1 MKNKIDK
8 LPKLSLKKHKELNE
22 KVKKFHTEVELAS
35 KVRPY
40 GEPAKVDLIS
50 SESFGIDEISI
61 VLGTSLKKI
70 ITDGGNIDICM
81 GTPKDEYRFT
91 IILDEGV
98 VETCYEV
105 GKDELGNKAQLTE
118 ELVIGHDMNVEE
130 ISTYIAAS
138 IRQGLKDGFDMSAYC
153 FVTNSYVFDFEVFTN
168 ESKQYIIDTT
178 YLDKEQ
184 TRECTMEIRRD

>member
-8 LPKLSLKKHKELNE
+8 LPRLSFKKQKELNE
-22 KVKKFHTEVELAS
+22 KVS
-35 KVRPY
+35 PP
-40 GEPAKVDLIS
+40 GEPARVDLIS
-50 SESFGIDEISI
+50 SESLGIDEISI

-91 IILDEGV
+91 IQLDEGV

-105 GKDELGNKAQLTE
+105 GKDEFGNKAQITE

-138 IRQGLKDGFDMSAYC
+138 IRKGLKDGLDMSAYC
-153 FVTNSYVFDFEVFTN
+153 FVDRKYVFDFEVFTN